1 MPIRGEGVCE
11 VVLTRENASSAL
23 SLCPYKQL
31 TNKTIFHKSFHEH
44 HYFYFTEPVY
54 VSVTCPS
61 GSSYKEVS
69 GHFAVLTVCTLR
81 SDHFH
86 TFPEKYHEGFTSNIS
101 SHIFHVNTLNY
112 INFKNISIKY
122 VTNTLSEFSFT
133 NISDFEDA
141 IHVP

>member
-1 MPIRGEGVCE
+1 MILDSESSIVLVKEDFSVYATSALSTLDRCTEYQNLYFCPASLFAFMPIRGEGVCE

-31 TNKTIFHKSFHEH
+31 TTKTMFHKSFHEH

-69 GHFAVLTVCTLR
+69 GHFAVLTVCT
-81 SDHFH
+81 
-86 TFPEKYHEGFTSNIS
+86 
-101 SHIFHVNTLNY
+101 
-112 INFKNISIKY
+112 
-122 VTNTLSEFSFT
+122 
-133 NISDFEDA
+133 
-141 IHVP
+141 